1 MEMPYVK
8 DYDAEPA
15 NHPTTWPARF
25 DVAHWGVLTAWV
37 GGKHVGGAVVVA
49 DSRIETGARSVGLA
63 TLWDIRVVPNRRG
76 DGIGTG
82 LFRAAEGW
90 SRARGALWLKA
101 ETQNINV
108 PACRFYARLGCVLG
122 SVDRFAYPNLPD
134 EAQLVWYTTLE
145 HSADTWRP

>member
-1 MEMPYVK
+1 MRRT
-8 DYDAEPA
+8 
-15 NHPTTWPARF
+15 NTARS
-25 DVAHWGVLTAWV
+25 DELQ
-37 GGKHVGGAVVVA
+37 
-49 DSRIETGARSVGLA
+49 ETGARSVGLA